1 MISGGGAPR
10 RPRRSGGAPR
20 QRSARPRWAL
30 PVYAYGVGVV
40 GMVAGTALVVVAPPW
55 AGPTAPVLA
64 LAMLSVFLFIG
75 ELTSVPVMRGDRA
88 AEPVTTS
95 TTFAVALVALGP
107 LSLLL
112 LVQTLAV
119 VVDDVR
125 AHRRPIQ
132 VIFNAGQ
139 YVAAILAARGVL
151 WLTAGVPFTGGVA
164 AFGADLVLPCLLA
177 GFTFAIVNDG
187 LVSVVAALATGQS
200 VAAMVRDD
208 IRFKLE
214 TSGVLVALGPI
225 AALVVGTSVLMLPLL
240 VLPVLA
246 VRRTSQVAALR
257 EHQSL
262 HDPLTGLANRVLFRR
277 RLERAVE
284 SDGDS
289 GLAVLMI
296 DLDHFKDVNDTLGH
310 DVGDDLLRE
319 FAHRI
324 EDAAA
329 RHGGEVEVARLG
341 GDEFAVLMIADEP
354 ERRAL
359 ELSAD
364 LLDHLARPI
373 DAGGTRLS
381 VQASVGITTSDV
393 GALRDAPTTLRQA
406 DVALYEAK
414 NERAR
419 AMVYRPGALSESA
432 DRLRLLPD
440 LRDAVDADDEQIV
453 VAFQPQV
460 EARTGSVLMVEAL
473 VRWDHPTKGR
483 LLPDAFIDIAE
494 TSGLISGLTTRVME
508 RALEAVAR
516 WRADGLDV
524 GVAVNLSARLL
535 SDLDLPLRIAAA
547 LAATGVPPHALT
559 VEVTENSLMSDARAA
574 RTILLA
580 LRGMGVRL
588 SIDDFGTGYSSL
600 VLLQQLDVDE
610 LKVDKSFVQNLTPGS
625 HAEYLVR
632 SIIELGHNLGLCVV
646 AEGVETAAVAARLR
660 ALGCDRLQGFH
671 YARGLDRAQADAL
684 LAPGGALGA
693 SRVVVPFPRGEQLRA
708 QG

>member
-1 MISGGGAPR
+1 
-10 RPRRSGGAPR
+10 
-20 QRSARPRWAL
+20 
-30 PVYAYGVGVV
+30 
-40 GMVAGTALVVVAPPW
+40 MVAGAVVVALAPPW

-64 LAMLSVFLFIG
+64 LVVLSVFLFIG

-119 VVDDVR
+119 MVDDLR

-132 VIFNAGQ
+132 VVFNAGQ
-139 YVAAILAARGVL
+139 YAVAILAARAVL

-164 AFGADLVLPCLLA
+164 SFEADLLLPSLLA
-177 GFTFAIVNDG
+177 GVTFAIVNDG

-200 VAAMVRDD
+200 VATMVRDD
-208 IRFKLE
+208 MRFKLE
-214 TSGVLVALGPI
+214 TSGVLVALGPV

-246 VRRTSQVAALR
+246 VRRTSQLAALR

-284 SDGDS
+284 SDGDR
-289 GLAVLMI
+289 GLGVLMI

-310 DVGDDLLRE
+310 DVGDELLRE

-324 EDAAA
+324 EDAAG

-359 ELSAD
+359 ELAAD
-364 LLDHLARPI
+364 LLDHLSRPI

-381 VQASVGITTSDV
+381 VQASLGITTSE
-393 GALRDAPTTLRQA
+393 GGPLRDARTTLRQA

-440 LRDAVDADDEQIV
+440 LRDAVDAADDQIV

-460 EARTGSVLMVEAL
+460 DARSGSVLMLEAL
-473 VRWDHPTKGR
+473 VRWDHPTQGR
-483 LLPDAFIDIAE
+483 LLPDTFIDIAE
-494 TSGLISGLTTRVME
+494 TSGLISGLTTRVLQ
-508 RALEAVAR
+508 RSLEAVAR

-524 GVAVNLSARLL
+524 GIAVNLSARLL

-547 LAATGVPPHALT
+547 LAEAGVPPQALT

-610 LKVDKSFVQNLTPGS
+610 LKIDKSFVQNLAPAS
-625 HAEYLVR
+625 HDEYLVR

-646 AEGVETAAVAARLR
+646 AEGVETAGVASLLR

-671 YARGLDRAQADAL
+671 YAPGLDRADADAL
-684 LAPGGALGA
+684 LAPGTPLAV
-693 SRVVVPFPRGEQLRA
+693 SRVVVPFPRGGQLRA